1 MSTPADVRQTDP
13 ARLSGILTL
22 NGPECPWQPD
32 ELQAVL
38 RHQLASPLDAA
49 LGDSIGRKLAAIDSA
64 DSQPLPVSLAELL
77 HHPHPPLALLE
88 TLKDFS
94 KSHALEAQS
103 PLPREIAMLLY
114 YSAIIVALT
123 RCGSRITGLSDA
135 ELRHGIEG
143 MLDCHWIDGDARR
156 LLEQGRD
163 FLQPGAAGAA

>member
-13 ARLSGILTL
+13 ARLSGILTF

-38 RHQLASPLDAA
+38 RHQLASRLEAA
-49 LGDSIGRKLAAIDSA
+49 LGDSAARKLATIDPA
-64 DSQPLPVSLAELL
+64 LSQPLPASLADLL

-88 TLKDFS
+88 MLKEFA

-114 YSAIIVALT
+114 YAAIVVALK
-123 RCGSRITGLSDA
+123 RCGSRITDLSDA
-135 ELRHGIEG
+135 ELRRGIAG
-143 MLDCHWIDGDARR
+143 MLDCQWIDSDTRR

-163 FLQPGAAGAA
+163 RLQPGAGAA